1 MELVIDGF
9 ENSFL
14 KIDGFNGTQLTHV
27 MAAPTLQVM
36 LSGRNFPSDL
46 HTYLEVVIS
55 YFIKRP
61 KALCLKRVIIP
72 QGLGTKKAKEVSTSL
87 F

>member
-55 YFIKRP
+55 YFIK
-61 KALCLKRVIIP
+61 KAQSTLF
-72 QGLGTKKAKEVSTSL
+72 KKSYHTTGIGHKEVSTIL

>member
-14 KIDGFNGTQLTHV
+14 KIDGFNGTHLTHV

-55 YFIKRP
+55 YFIK
-61 KALCLKRVIIP
+61 KAQSTLF
-72 QGLGTKKAKEVSTSL
+72 KKSYHTTGIRHKEVSTNL